1 LHELGVAQVR
11 AARPGL
17 KEKTMKRIGGPVAVA
32 ALILFAGAACAD
44 ETTSALPAP
53 ALDSKADPSQAAET
67 AVLAGGCFWG
77 MQGVLEHVKG
87 VKQVLAGYAGG
98 DTSMGSYESVSTGM
112 TGNAESVQ
120 IVFDPKTVSYGQ
132 ILRIYFSVMDPTT
145 LNYQAPDEGTQ
156 YRSEIFTANP
166 DQQRIASAYIEQL
179 GKAHAFS
186 APIVTQIAA
195 SKSFVR
201 AEAYHQ
207 DYLINHPTQPYI
219 AIYDMPK
226 IEKLKRLYPQS
237 YMEQLVLVARN

>member
-1 LHELGVAQVR
+1 MLRFAQSF
-11 AARPGL
+11 
-17 KEKTMKRIGGPVAVA
+17 A
-32 ALILFAGAACAD
+32 ALLILSAGAACAD
-44 ETTSALPAP
+44 ETANALPAP
-53 ALDSKADPSQAAET
+53 ALDNEPVQASET

-77 MQGVLEHVKG
+77 MQGVFQHVKG

-237 YMEQLVLVARN
+237 YMEQLVLVTRN